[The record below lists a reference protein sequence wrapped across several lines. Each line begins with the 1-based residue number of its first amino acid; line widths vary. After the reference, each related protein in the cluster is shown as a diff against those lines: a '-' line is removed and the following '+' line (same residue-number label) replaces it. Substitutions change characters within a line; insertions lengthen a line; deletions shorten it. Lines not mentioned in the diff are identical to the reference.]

1 MQIQRN
7 RRRLFKRRSRPERR
21 RAGCLSLTVLIGVLV
36 SIAAL
41 SINWLG
47 LRLFNTQPSTGPTST
62 RLAAAAGEAFDRG
75 DLDEAIELAR
85 QALSADSSSTS
96 ALVLLTRALVYRSYV
111 DFNHERDREVAVQIA
126 EEALRDDPNNADR
139 LAAYAFSLQANRRSV
154 EAAQVASQA
163 LQQDSSNAL
172 ARAALALAYGA
183 VGSFEIARREST
195 QALQQGGAQLESRRA
210 LAISYNDLGNYRL
223 ALETIKPAIDAYPR
237 LIPLYF
243 ERALFAMQLGDS
255 DTATASWFQV
265 IAYDPD
271 NVKAHLRL
279 CELSSTMRER
289 RAAVDYCT
297 TVTRLDPTFSQGWY
311 QLGFEQFL
319 SGDYE
324 AAQAAFNRCTT
335 LQVMQ
340 GVPIP
345 ERKFE
350 CWYLQGQ
357 AAEIRRDCPALI
369 ATYNEFRA
377 MTAEVPIA
385 QTWVYPPE
393 GPPVCQ
399 VATVV
404 P

>member
-1 MQIQRN
+1 
-7 RRRLFKRRSRPERR
+7 
-21 RAGCLSLTVLIGVLV
+21 VLIGVLV
-36 SIAAL
+36 SIGAL
-41 SINWLG
+41 SVNWLG
-47 LRLFNTQPSTGPTST
+47 LRLFSNQAGSAPTST

-75 DLDEAIELAR
+75 DLDEAVELAR
-85 QALSADSSSTS
+85 QALTADPSSTA

-111 DFNHERDREVAVQIA
+111 DFNHERDREAAVQIA
-126 EEALRDDPNNADR
+126 EDALLSDPNNPDR
-139 LAAYAFSLQANRRSV
+139 LAAYAFALQANRQSV
-154 EAAQVASQA
+154 QAAQAATQA
-163 LQQDSSNAL
+163 LQQDAGHIL
-172 ARAALALAYGA
+172 ARAALSLAYGA

-195 QALQQGGAQLESRRA
+195 QALQQSNRSLEARRA
-210 LAISYNDLGNYRL
+210 LAISYSDLGNYRQ
-223 ALETIKPAIDAYPR
+223 AVETIKEAIQQYPR

-243 ERALFAMQLGDS
+243 EQALFAMQLGDS

-265 IAYDPD
+265 IAFDPD

-297 TVTRLDPTFSQGWY
+297 TVTRLDPTFAGGWY

-319 SGDYE
+319 SGNYE
-324 AAQAAFNRCTT
+324 AAQSAFNRCAT

-340 GVPIP
+340 GVPVP

-377 MTAEVPIA
+377 MVAEVPIA
-385 QTWVYPPE
+385 QSWVYPPE
-393 GPPVCQ
+393 GPPMCQ
-399 VATVV
+399 IVTAT

>member
-1 MQIQRN
+1 
-7 RRRLFKRRSRPERR
+7 
-21 RAGCLSLTVLIGVLV
+21 LIGVLV
-36 SIAAL
+36 SIAAI
-41 SINWLG
+41 SVNWLG
-47 LRLFNTQPSTGPTST
+47 LRLFNSQPGSSPTST
-62 RLAAAAGEAFDRG
+62 RLASAAGEAFDRG

-85 QALSADSSSTS
+85 QALTADPASTA

-111 DFNHERDREVAVQIA
+111 DFQYESDRQTAVQIA
-126 EEALRDDPNNADR
+126 EEGLRADPNQPER
-139 LAAYAFSLQANRRSV
+139 LAAYAFALQADRQAV
-154 EAAQVASQA
+154 QAAQVAQQA
-163 LQQDSSNAL
+163 LQQDSNNAL

-183 VGSFEIARREST
+183 VGSFEIARRESN
-195 QALQQGGAQLESRRA
+195 QALQQGGAELEARRA
-210 LAISYNDLGNYRL
+210 LAISYNDLGNYRQALETNRL
-223 ALETIKPAIDAYPR
+223 ALESFPR

-255 DTATASWFQV
+255 DTATAAWFQV

-297 TVTRLDPTFSQGWY
+297 TVTRLDPTFSDGWY
-311 QLGFEQFL
+311 QLGYEQFL
-319 SGDYE
+319 SGDYA
-324 AAQAAFNRCTT
+324 AAQASFNRCAT

-340 GVPIP
+340 GVPVP

-357 AAEIRRDCPALI
+357 AAEIQRDCPALI
-369 ATYNEFRA
+369 TTYNEFRA
-377 MTAEVPIA
+377 MAAAAPIA

-393 GPPVCQ
+393 GPPMCTSV
-399 VATVV
+399 TVT